1 MLDFVIEYKI
11 QIPNR
16 LQNTNSKVWHGALVL
31 GIECNSIGDKGGVVK
46 GVKNEIEVVC
56 LKEIQENEKRDEVE
70 SFRREH
76 KKSVCR

>member
-16 LQNTNSKVWHGALVL
+16 LQNTNSKVWHGALEFGV
-31 GIECNSIGDKGGVVK
+31 ECNSIGDKGGVVK
-46 GVKNEIEVVC
+46 GVKSGMEVVC

-70 SFRREH
+70 SVRREH